1 MHWFMVPAVPLATI
15 DYSIREFA
23 VAVALLTACVP
34 AWLAARH
41 TIGSVGVRKRSFR
54 FEVRERSSR
63 FGVGGAADE
72 AAGQVM
78 PYSRPPQSGSFAP
91 ALQIRKGG

>member
-54 FEVRERSSR
+54 FEVR
-63 FGVGGAADE
+63 GAADE
-72 AAGQVM
+72 TAGQVI
-78 PYSRPPQSGSFAP
+78 PFSRPHQISRPHQSGSFAP